1 MISSP
6 CIKKC
11 LVDMEFQVCMGCGRD
26 LVDIEQ
32 WENYTE
38 ENRQRIMAVLPVRVA
53 YYTNKKVERNTF
65 DISRLVHNHK

>member
-6 CIKKC
+6 CVNKC
-11 LVDMEFQVCMGCGRD
+11 LLDIYYQVCMGCGRD
-26 LVDIEQ
+26 MVDIEE

-38 ENRQRIMAVLPVRVA
+38 EDRQRIMDVLPARLV
-53 YYTNKKVERNTF
+53 YFSNKKVEKNTF